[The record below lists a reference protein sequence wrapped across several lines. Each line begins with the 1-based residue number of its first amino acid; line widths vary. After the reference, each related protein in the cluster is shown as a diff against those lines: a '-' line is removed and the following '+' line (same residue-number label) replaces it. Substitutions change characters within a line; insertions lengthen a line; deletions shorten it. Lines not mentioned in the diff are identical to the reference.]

1 MTTLAKPP
9 SRPKNPRFS
18 SGPCAKH
25 PGWSLDG
32 LKGAL
37 VGRNHRQKETRAR
50 LELALKRTRE
60 LLKLPAGY
68 VAAIVPASDTGAVEM
83 ALWSLL
89 GPRGVDVL
97 AWEAFSRDWV
107 TDIVEQLKIKNTR
120 ALLAPYGDLPNLSQV
135 DFDRDVVF
143 AWNGTTS
150 GVRVP
155 NAEWIPQDR
164 RGLVICDATSA
175 VFAQAIDWEKLDV
188 ATFSWQKV
196 LGGEAQHGIL
206 ILSPRAIERL
216 ESYTPPWPLPK
227 LFRMTRNGKLMHGLF
242 EGSTINT
249 PSMLC
254 LEDYLDALA
263 WVESIGG
270 VEATIA
276 CSDRNAA
283 IISEFVARTA
293 WVEFLARVPET
304 RSNTSACLRI
314 VDAQVL
320 ALPPKMRDDF
330 PRRMAALLDAE
341 NAAKDITSYRDV
353 PAGLRIW
360 TGATVEASDLE
371 ALLPWLDYAFA
382 HEKQALAK
390 AASSAAVSARSA
402 SPAPPL
408 EGKRGAGCL
417 S

>member
-120 ALLAPYGDLPNLSQV
+120 ALLAPYGDLPDLSQV

-196 LGGEAQHGIL
+196 LGGEAQHGVL

>member
-1 MTTLAKPP
+1 MTTLTKPRLKP
-9 SRPKNPRFS
+9 ANPRFS
-18 SGPCAKH
+18 SGPCPKH
-25 PGWSLDG
+25 PGWSVER

-37 VGRNHRQKETRAR
+37 VGRNHRQPETKAR
-50 LELALKRTRE
+50 LELAIRRTRE
-60 LLKLPAGY
+60 LLELPEGY
-68 VAAIVPASDTGAVEM
+68 LAAIVPASDTGAVEM
-83 ALWSLL
+83 ALWSLI

-107 TDIVEQLKIKNTR
+107 TDIVEQLKIKNVR
-120 ALLAPYGDLPNLSQV
+120 ALLAPYGDLPDLGQV

-155 NAEWIPQDR
+155 DAKWIPRDR
-164 RGLVICDATSA
+164 RGLTICDATSA
-175 VFAQAIDWEKLDV
+175 VFAQEIDWEKLDA

-227 LFRMTRNGKLMHGLF
+227 LFRMTKNGKLNRALF

-254 LEDYLDALA
+254 LEDYLDALD
-263 WVESIGG
+263 WVESVGG
-270 VEATIA
+270 VKGTIA
-276 CSDRNAA
+276 RSNSNAK
-283 IISEFVARTA
+283 IIADWVARTD

-304 RSNTSACLRI
+304 RSNTSACLKI
-314 VDAQVL
+314 VDPEVL
-320 ALPPKMRDDF
+320 ALPPDLRDAF
-330 PRRMAALLDAE
+330 PRGMARLLDAE
-341 NAAKDITSYRDV
+341 DAAKDIASYRDA
-353 PAGLRIW
+353 PGGLRIW

-382 HEKQALAK
+382 HEKQALAE
-390 AASSAAVSARSA
+390 AA
-402 SPAPPL
+402 
-408 EGKRGAGCL
+408 
-417 S
+417 